1 MTTVGIKML
10 KERLSEYV
18 AMARAGERIVITD
31 RGEAVAEMGPLSPE
45 RRALKRALAAGTLR
59 WSGRKPRIEP
69 APAGPSAPGET
80 VAQALL
86 EDRR

>member
-1 MTTVGIKML
+1 M
-10 KERLSEYV
+10 
-18 AMARAGERIVITD
+18 
-31 RGEAVAEMGPLSPE
+31 SPE
-45 RRALKRALAAGTLR
+45 RRALKRALAAGTVR

-69 APAGPSAPGET
+69 VPAGPSAPGET